1 MTMDSYM
8 IIKVDHAGKDVNIR
22 CDLCV
27 YVYSVCTVCYLNSAH
42 LCQWNHKVQSRES
55 PEAEYLKMERH

>member
-1 MTMDSYM
+1 M
-8 IIKVDHAGKDVNIR
+8 IVKVDHAGKDVYIM

-27 YVYSVCTVCYLNSAH
+27 YSVCAVCYLNSAH

-55 PEAEYLKMERH
+55 PEAEYLEREGDSPHRKC